1 MADTRPT
8 RVLLVDDHAVFVQ
21 GVLRLLTEYD
31 DVVSCGV
38 ATTAAAA
45 LDQVAKAR
53 PDVVLLDHRLP
64 DMTGVEVAERLAV
77 EYPSARVVMLAG
89 YIDDD
94 LMIEMKRAGCAAV
107 LSKECSIEEIVG
119 EIRSASTVGR
129 LAGHR
134 SGPSRSPFALT
145 ARELEVLHAIGR
157 GLTAAA
163 MSAELHLSTHTV
175 RNYTQ
180 RVLDKLGAHSKAEA
194 VAIAG
199 RYGLLTT
206 ARRTA

>member
-1 MADTRPT
+1 MSDGRPT
-8 RVLLVDDHAVFVQ
+8 RIFAVDDHAVFMQ
-21 GVLRLLTEYD
+21 GLLRLLGEFHD
-31 DVVSCGV
+31 LAVCGV
-38 ATTAAAA
+38 AGTASAA
-45 LDQVAKAR
+45 LQQIPSAR

-64 DMTGVEVAERLAV
+64 DMSGIELAGQLG
-77 EYPSARVVMLAG
+77 EAQSSARIVMLAG
-89 YIDDD
+89 HVDDD
-94 LMIEMKRAGCAAV
+94 LALDTQRVGCAAV
-107 LSKECSIEEIVG
+107 LSKASSIEEIVD
-119 EIRSASTVGR
+119 EIRSAATVGR
-129 LAGHR
+129 VAGQR
-134 SGPSRSPFALT
+134 GRVSRAPFSLSD
-145 ARELEVLHAIGR
+145 RELDVLQAMGR

-199 RYGLLTT
+199 RYGLIVA

>member
-1 MADTRPT
+1 MADGRPT
-8 RVLLVDDHAVFVQ
+8 RVFVVDDHAVFVQ
-21 GVLRLLTEYD
+21 GLLRLLTEFD
-31 DVVSCGV
+31 DLVSCGV
-38 ATTAAAA
+38 ATTATAA
-45 LDQVAKAR
+45 LEQIGGAR
-53 PDVVLLDHRLP
+53 PDVVLLDNRLP
-64 DMTGVEVAERLAV
+64 DLTGVELAARLTAEQPTARL
-77 EYPSARVVMLAG
+77 VMLAG
-89 YIDDD
+89 HVDDD
-94 LMIEMKRAGCAAV
+94 LLIDVKLAGASAV
-107 LSKECSIEEIVG
+107 LSKECSIEEIVA
-119 EIRSASTVGR
+119 EIRGAAAPAGSAPLRGR
-129 LAGHR
+129 GGR
-134 SGPSRSPFALT
+134 TPFALT